1 MITLDEVETKI
12 KKKLKGNYP
21 AGLVL
26 TEATALED
34 LGLSSLQTAE
44 IVFEIEEDYEIEF
57 DPARAADVTTLGALI
72 TLANE
77 ILAEKFPSEEEVPR

>member
-1 MITLDEVETKI
+1 MITLEEVETKI
-12 KKKLKGNYP
+12 KQKLKGNFP

-26 TEATALED
+26 TAETPLQD

-57 DPARAADVTTLGALI
+57 DPARAADVKTLGALVD
-72 TLANE
+72 LANE
-77 ILAEKFPSEEEVPR
+77 ILAEKYPSEEEVPR